1 MATASPSLRVRR
13 IGKLAAA
20 LYGPFRMDAPPP
32 DAIFLATFPG
42 LESTLAEEAGTK
54 GFRQPRAVP
63 GGVTI
68 GGGWPEVWRANLW
81 LRGASRV
88 LARVARFPAHH
99 LSTLDARARAM
110 PWTSLL
116 RPAIPFRVIAECHG
130 SRLYHSGAVAE
141 RVARAIHAATGGLE
155 APGGLRVLVR
165 MADDVCTIS
174 LDTSG
179 EPLHRRGF
187 KQAIGPAPLRETMAA
202 LFLQQCGYR
211 GEEPLVDP
219 LCGSGTFVLEAA
231 EQVARLNPGRE
242 RSFAFEGL
250 VSFDQAAWSAMR
262 AVRRVPR
269 AGLLCHGSD
278 RDAGAIAMAT
288 ANAERAGL
296 AEVTRFQVAPI
307 SSVVPPAGPPGLVM
321 VNPPYGARLAE
332 GTDLRPLYQ
341 SLGRVLRER
350 FVGWRIGMVTSEPR
364 LAAATALPFLPPG
377 PPVPHGGLR
386 VRLYRTSP
394 LAP

>member
-1 MATASPSLRVRR
+1 MAPLQMPLSP
-13 IGKLAAA
+13 K
-20 LYGPFRMDAPPP
+20 
-32 DAIFLATFPG
+32 DAIFLVTFPG
-42 LESTLAEEAGTK
+42 LEAALAEEARSK

-88 LARVARFPAHH
+88 LVRVGRFPASH
-99 LSTLDARARAM
+99 LATLDDRARAL
-110 PWTSLL
+110 PWAELL
-116 RPAIPFRVIAECHG
+116 RPETPFRVVAECHS

-141 RVARAIHAATGGLE
+141 RVTRAIHAATGGQE
-155 APGGLRVLVR
+155 AADGLRVLVR
-165 MADDVCTIS
+165 MSENICTIS

-219 LCGSGTFVLEAA
+219 MCGAGTLVLEAA
-231 EQVARLNPGRE
+231 DQVARLNPGRE

-250 VSFDQAAWSAMR
+250 VSFDPAAWAAMR
-262 AVRRVPR
+262 GVRRLPR
-269 AGLLCHGSD
+269 TGILCYGSD
-278 RDAGAIAMAT
+278 RDAGAVAMAT
-288 ANAERAGL
+288 ANAARAGL
-296 AEVTRFQVAPI
+296 SGFTAFQTLPI
-307 SSVVPPAGPPGLVM
+307 SAAAPPPGPPGLVM
-321 VNPPYGARLAE
+321 INPPYGTRLAE
-332 GTDLRPLYQ
+332 DSDLRPLYQ
-341 SLGRVLRER
+341 TLGRVLRDR
-350 FVGWRIGMVTSEPR
+350 FAGWRVGLVTSEPR
-364 LAAATALPFLPPG
+364 LAAATALPFLAPG

-386 VRLYRTSP
+386 VNLYRTTP
-394 LAP
+394 LLA

>member
-1 MATASPSLRVRR
+1 MGCRVLLIGIAGNPMLQLTKHLGLHSTPTLQQQHQASQRFHHRYLEGAHHDEAHQADRRVPAGKSETSARLKHKKPGEDHACGNQRQAALPTADQSHRGHRR
-13 IGKLAAA
+13 IEGDKSR
-20 LYGPFRMDAPPP
+20 F
-32 DAIFLATFPG
+32 I
-42 LESTLAEEAGTK
+42 E
-54 GFRQPRAVP
+54 PR
-63 GGVTI
+63 I
-68 GGGWPEVWRANLW
+68 KQ
-81 LRGASRV
+81 
-88 LARVARFPAHH
+88 
-99 LSTLDARARAM
+99 D
-110 PWTSLL
+110 
-116 RPAIPFRVIAECHG
+116 
-130 SRLYHSGAVAE
+130 
-141 RVARAIHAATGGLE
+141 
-155 APGGLRVLVR
+155 
-165 MADDVCTIS
+165 ADDHAHGKHGRS
-174 LDTSG
+174 
-179 EPLHRRGF
+179 
-187 KQAIGPAPLRETMAA
+187 QGPGTPAVLAA

-211 GEEPLVDP
+211 GEEPLFDP
-219 LCGSGTFVLEAA
+219 MCGSGTFVLEAA

-250 VSFDQAAWSAMR
+250 VSFDQAAWSALR

>member
-1 MATASPSLRVRR
+1 MAPLQMPLSP
-13 IGKLAAA
+13 K
-20 LYGPFRMDAPPP
+20 
-32 DAIFLATFPG
+32 DAIFLVTFPG
-42 LESTLAEEAGTK
+42 LEAALAEEARSK

-88 LARVARFPAHH
+88 LVRVGRFPASH
-99 LSTLDARARAM
+99 LATLDDRARAL
-110 PWTSLL
+110 PWAELL
-116 RPAIPFRVIAECHG
+116 RPETPFRVVAECHS

-141 RVARAIHAATGGLE
+141 RVTRAIHAATGGQE
-155 APGGLRVLVR
+155 AADGLRVLVR
-165 MADDVCTIS
+165 MSENICTIS

-219 LCGSGTFVLEAA
+219 MCGAGTLVLEAA
-231 EQVARLNPGRE
+231 DQVARLNPGRE

-250 VSFDQAAWSAMR
+250 VSFDPAAWAAMR
-262 AVRRVPR
+262 GVRRLPR
-269 AGLLCHGSD
+269 TGILCYGSD
-278 RDAGAIAMAT
+278 RDAGSVAMAT
-288 ANAERAGL
+288 ANAARAGL
-296 AEVTRFQVAPI
+296 SGFTAFQTLPI
-307 SSVVPPAGPPGLVM
+307 STAAPPPGPPGLVM
-321 VNPPYGARLAE
+321 INPPYGTRLAE
-332 GTDLRPLYQ
+332 DSDLRPLYQ
-341 SLGRVLRER
+341 TLGRVLRDR
-350 FVGWRIGMVTSEPR
+350 FAGWRVGLVTSEPR
-364 LAAATALPFLPPG
+364 LAAATALPFLAPG

-386 VRLYRTSP
+386 VNLYRTTP
-394 LAP
+394 LLA